1 MRYKYYLKNS
11 VDYIDNEL
19 LRRSSYNIF
28 INEIKELNKNYNYS
42 IYIFGSYIRYLIEQK
57 KYNDIDFIILSEKIL
72 EIDEL
77 TIFFNEFHKICKKY
91 NVVYNLMYS
100 TDKKVEDFDNNIY
113 SYRLFNTGDSRVIR
127 LYERIEAENH
137 RSSTFKPMAGTD
149 LFEGIMGPIGHNKPI
164 EQMQMGMKFHHPIK
178 IQ

>member
-1 MRYKYYLKNS
+1 
-11 VDYIDNEL
+11 
-19 LRRSSYNIF
+19 
-28 INEIKELNKNYNYS
+28 
-42 IYIFGSYIRYLIEQK
+42 LIEQK

-77 TIFFNEFHKICKKY
+77 TIFFTEFHKICKKF

-100 TDKKVEDFDNNIY
+100 TDKKVEDFDTNMY

-127 LYERIEAENH
+127 LYERIEGQNH
-137 RSSTFKPMAGTD
+137 RSSTFKPMVGTD
-149 LFEGIMGPIGHNKPI
+149 LFEGIMGSIGSNKPI
-164 EQMQMGMKFHHPIK
+164 EQMQMGVKFHYPIK